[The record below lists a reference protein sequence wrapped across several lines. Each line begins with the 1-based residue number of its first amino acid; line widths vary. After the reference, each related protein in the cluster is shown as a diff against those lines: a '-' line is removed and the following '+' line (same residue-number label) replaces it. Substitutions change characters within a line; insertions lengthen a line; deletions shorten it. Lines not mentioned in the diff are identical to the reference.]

1 MIKIASLFR
10 HPIKGVGREM
20 ILTSDLI
27 KGKTMPHDRL
37 WAVMHDSSKFDIN
50 APEWVRCMNF
60 IRGASSPKLQA
71 VELISDGGIY
81 TLSHPDCA
89 PFAFDPADKSQHAGF
104 IDWVAKLVSE
114 TRPKPVAL
122 VQAPDRGMTDSSFA
136 SVSIMNTASLND
148 LSEKIGQPV
157 LAQRFRGNIW
167 LDGMAPW
174 QEHDW
179 IGKTIRIGTAELKIR
194 KRIERCM
201 ATTVNTKTGAR
212 DIDMLDQL
220 EAHYGHTDFGI
231 NAEVT
236 KSGRINTND
245 KAELI

>member
-1 MIKIASLFR
+1 MITIASLFR
-10 HPIKGVGREM
+10 HPIKGVGRET
-20 ILTSDLI
+20 ILTTDLI

-50 APEWVRCMNF
+50 APQWARCNNF

-71 VELISDGGIY
+71 VELAMDGGTY
-81 TLSHPDCA
+81 TLTHPDCA
-89 PFAFDPADKSQHAGF
+89 PFTFDPTNINQHAGF
-104 IDWVAKLVSE
+104 LDWVSKLVSK

-122 VQAPDRGMTDSSFA
+122 VQAPDRGMTDTSFA
-136 SVSIMNTASLND
+136 SVSIMNNASLQD
-148 LSEKIGQPV
+148 LSHKIGQPI
-157 LAQRFRGNIW
+157 LAARFRGNIW
-167 LDGMAPW
+167 LDGLAPW

-179 IGKTIRIGTAELKIR
+179 IGKTIRIGTAKLKIR

-201 ATTVNTKTGAR
+201 ATTANTETGMR

-220 EAHYGHTDFGI
+220 KAHYGHTDFGVA
-231 NAEVT
+231 AEVT
-236 KSGRINTND
+236 KSGTINTND